1 MLRIPA
7 ASLLNPLTL
16 AKSPLNS
23 IPLELFP
30 ALASSDSPPR
40 SPSSAVPRLTTTQL
54 LALHLALTHDARG
67 RHRSEWQIFL
77 DSIET
82 DFTPWHPLTWSLSKD
97 EFWKTLESRLSR
109 SVRVKIDA
117 VRRRYEADLAVL
129 RRVLVSCPH
138 DLPVTTLTGI
148 DDSGAVQVARRH
160 RRHPRERSALGV
172 AER

>member
-23 IPLELFP
+23 IPLDLFP
-30 ALASSDSPPR
+30 ALASSESPPR
-40 SPSSAVPRLTTTQL
+40 SPSAAVPRLTTTQL

-82 DFTPWHPLTWSLSKD
+82 DFTPWHPLTWSLSQD

-129 RRVLVSCPH
+129 KRVLVSCPH
-138 DLPVTTLTGI
+138 ATLPGSA
-148 DDSGAVQVARRH
+148 DRPRQQWSRSSRRASSTPS
-160 RRHPRERSALGV
+160 PRTPCCGRG
-172 AER
+172 

>member
-97 EFWKTLESRLSR
+97 DFWQTLESRLSR

-117 VRRRYEADLAVL
+117 VRRRYDADLAVL
-129 RRVLVSCPH
+129 KRVLVSCPH
-138 DLPVTTLTGI
+138 AIP
-148 DDSGAVQVARRH
+148 AR
-160 RRHPRERSALGV
+160 PR
-172 AER
+172 